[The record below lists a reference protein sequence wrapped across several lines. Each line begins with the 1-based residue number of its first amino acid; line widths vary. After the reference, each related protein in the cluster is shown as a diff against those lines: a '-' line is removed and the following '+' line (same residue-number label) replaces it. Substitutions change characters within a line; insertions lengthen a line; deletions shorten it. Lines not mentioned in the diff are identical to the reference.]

1 MTLTLAS
8 IMAPKLAR
16 GPQQTDEAHA
26 WESREFLRTL
36 LIGRTVTFK
45 VLQTMKFTTGTR
57 TFADVC
63 LDGGNVAEQVVSA
76 GWASVK
82 DNRDGVTS
90 AVFAALPALEAG
102 AKGAGEGVWVG
113 EGSGTVRDVQWSPTE
128 EEVKAVV
135 AHTVATKKPLDVVVE
150 YVRDG
155 GCMRALVLGGRTP
168 WTMLTLVVAGVIC
181 PRTGNNPEP
190 YSLQAKHFTEMRLL
204 HRKVQVVLHSI
215 DRNDNVLCSVL
226 HPKGNIAAEM
236 LRCGLARVAD
246 RSLAVIPKDAVLFRK
261 AELEAKAAQRCV
273 FMDYTASALTVRT
286 FKGVV
291 LEALSGDT
299 VIVAEDGVDG
309 SPANPLDG
317 PWVETKVSLSSVRVN
332 RLAGSRDGKVDEPWA
347 AEAREFL
354 VSRLVGRRVDVRHEF
369 TSKEGRDFATI
380 MYMGSDGVEGGGG
393 QPVETNI
400 GALLVANGLAVLT
413 KNVPVEEGTGRRLQS
428 ANYDA
433 MLLQEAVALSK
444 SKGIHSPV
452 APKLR
457 TRPTD
462 ISTNGQKA
470 RVKYEELCSKRG
482 ALRYRASVEHVFA
495 GSRFKVNIPSEG
507 VMVQFSLVAVRAP
520 LSGRKEVKGDATKPA
535 VEKRE
540 AEPMSDEAR
549 RFSKHKLLQRA
560 VDIEILDVDKNGI
573 FLGQLAPAGRVHAA
587 PSSSVTL
594 NYALPMDTFANVLC
608 RLGLAR
614 TDKYGVKLLTSEAAQ
629 EKLLQEE
636 SLATRARHGLWAF
649 VEPEAEPEVAGAA
662 AIDGD
667 GANDEPGLPTPTGG
681 DGDENEECAGGGSP
695 RAPPGL
701 ASPSSGSD
709 FRGFDLEGAF
719 PSLGLQGS
727 SGVAGG
733 AWAK

>member
-63 LDGGNVAEQVVSA
+63 LDGNNVAEKVVSA
-76 GWASVK
+76 GWATVK

-90 AVFAALPALEAG
+90 AIFAALPALEAG
-102 AKGAGEGVWVG
+102 AKESVLGVWAG
-113 EGSGTVRDVQWSPTE
+113 LGSGTVRDVKWSPTE

-135 AHTVATKKPLDVVVE
+135 ARAVATKKPLDVVVE

-155 GCMRALVLGGRTP
+155 GCMRALVLGGKAP
-168 WTMLTLVVAGVIC
+168 WTMLTLVVAGVMC
-181 PRTGNNPEP
+181 PRTGNSPEP

-204 HRKVQVVLHSI
+204 HRKVQVILHST
-215 DRNDNVLCSVL
+215 DRNENVLCSVL

-236 LRCGLARVAD
+236 LRCGLARVSD

-261 AELEAKAAQRCV
+261 AELEAKAARRCLFV
-273 FMDYTASALTVRT
+273 DYTAPALTVRT

-299 VIVAEDGVDG
+299 VIVAEDIDDG
-309 SPANPLDG
+309 THADPLVG
-317 PWVETKVSLSSVRVN
+317 PWVETKISLSSVRVN

-347 AEAREFL
+347 AEARDFL

-369 TSKEGRDFATI
+369 TSKEGRAFATI
-380 MYMGSDGVEGGGG
+380 MYMGTEGGEGGGSL
-393 QPVETNI
+393 PVETNI

-428 ANYDA
+428 SYYDD

-444 SKGIHSPV
+444 SKGIHSTV
-452 APKLR
+452 VPKLR
-457 TRPTD
+457 TRPMD
-462 ISTNGQKA
+462 LSTNGQKA
-470 RVKYEELCSKRG
+470 RTKYEELCSKRG
-482 ALRYRASVEHVFA
+482 ALRYRASIEHVFA

-507 VMVQFSLVAVRAP
+507 IMVQFSLVAVRAP
-520 LSGRKEVKGDATKPA
+520 LSGRKEVKGDGTKPSM
-535 VEKRE
+535 EKRE

-549 RFSKHKLLQRA
+549 RFSKQKLLQRA
-560 VDIEILDVDKNGI
+560 VDIEIFDVDKNGI
-573 FLGQLAPAGRVHAA
+573 FLGQVAPAGRVQAA

-594 NYALPMDTFANVLC
+594 NYALPTDTFANVLC
-608 RLGLAR
+608 RQGLAR
-614 TDKYGVKLLTSEAAQ
+614 TDKYGIKLLPSETAQ
-629 EKLLQEE
+629 ENLMREE
-636 SLATRARHGLWAF
+636 AQAMRARHGLWAF
-649 VEPEAEPEVAGAA
+649 VEPETEPGAAGATV
-662 AIDGD
+662 GD
-667 GANDEPGLPTPTGG
+667 GANDEPGLPAPTGG
-681 DGDENEECAGGGSP
+681 DDDNECRSP
-695 RAPPGL
+695 KAPPGL
-701 ASPSSGSD
+701 ISPSSGGD
-709 FRGFDLEGAF
+709 FAGFDLEDAF